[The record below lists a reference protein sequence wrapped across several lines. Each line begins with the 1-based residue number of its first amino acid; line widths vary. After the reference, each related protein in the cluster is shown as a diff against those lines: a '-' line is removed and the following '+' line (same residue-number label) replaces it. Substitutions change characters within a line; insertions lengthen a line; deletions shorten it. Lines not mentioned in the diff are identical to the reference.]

1 MSLGTSSLDMPRS
14 STLRLLLGWLGVVAL
29 AIGAL
34 ALYRHATLSS
44 ELERESLA
52 LLAEASQRADQHDAH
67 LTALS
72 AVAQAEG
79 ARESGPFKDVAST
92 ILQFYPRIDEIQLV
106 PFDGAAPILG
116 TSPLDP
122 ELAAALRAAG
132 RSAGSHAALLTSPDR
147 PGHYLMVKR
156 SPNTDAARDGV
167 VLFIDGARLL
177 ASDAPF
183 WKQDNVSARLSM
195 PDGKT
200 ISGTDAPM
208 AGDHFSRT
216 LRSASQPLLLDTTL
230 SVGWRDL
237 LLPGAAL
244 ATAVAATLL
253 YLAGLAVA
261 RQWSLTRAAERR
273 AELADLDARLTH
285 ASRVNAMGEMASG
298 MAHEL
303 TQPLTAILA
312 QAQAGR
318 RLLSAGNLPPL
329 GGALDDV
336 VAQARRASAILDRLR
351 QWSKPREASPSAT
364 DLRGAVANVQALLGA
379 EATRRGIA
387 LDIDMPEAPLV
398 ANVDQ
403 VEIEQVIFNLVR
415 NAMEA
420 LADADE
426 KRVTITLRGD
436 GKDVVL
442 DVQDT
447 GPGVAPEVRPKLFT
461 PFATTRPDGTGLGL
475 ALSQRLVERAGGE
488 IGYVAPERGA
498 LFRVI
503 LPRGGGDQA

>member
-14 STLRLLLGWLGVVAL
+14 STPRLLLGWAGVVAL

-34 ALYRHATLSS
+34 ALYRHATLGG
-44 ELERESLA
+44 ELERESLV

-106 PFDGAAPILG
+106 PLDNAAPALG

-122 ELAAALRAAG
+122 QLAGVLRAAG
-132 RSAGSHAALLTSPDR
+132 RSADGHAALLTSPDR

-156 SPNTDAARDGV
+156 SPNTDAARDAV
-167 VLFIDGARLL
+167 VLFVDGARLL
-177 ASDAPF
+177 ASEAPF

-195 PDGKT
+195 PDGT
-200 ISGTDAPM
+200 AISGIGAEP
-208 AGDHFSRT
+208 AGDRISRT
-216 LRSASQPLLLDTTL
+216 LRSASQPLLLETTL

-237 LLPGAAL
+237 LLPSAAL

-253 YLAGLAVA
+253 YLAGLALT
-261 RQWSLTRAAERR
+261 RQWSLARAAERR
-273 AELADLDARLTH
+273 AELANLDARLTH

-351 QWSKPREASPSAT
+351 QWSKPREASPTAT
-364 DLRGAVANVQALLGA
+364 NLRGAVANVQALLGA
-379 EATRRGIA
+379 EAGRRGIA
-387 LDIDMPEAPLV
+387 LDISMPDAPLV

-420 LADADE
+420 LADSDE
-426 KRVTITLRGD
+426 KRVTVTLRGD
-436 GKDVVL
+436 GKDAVL
-442 DVQDT
+442 EVQDT
-447 GPGVAPEVRPKLFT
+447 GSGVAPEVRPRLFT
-461 PFATTRPDGTGLGL
+461 PFVTTRPDGTGLGL

-488 IGYVAPERGA
+488 ITYVAPERGA
-498 LFRVI
+498 LFRVT
-503 LPRGGGDQA
+503 LPRGGEEA